1 MTTTTNETTSAT
13 NSQVWLLTGAGRGLG
28 RAIAEAVLE
37 AGGRLVAGVR
47 TPDALA
53 PLQARHGNRLQVVP
67 LDVTNASQAAAAVAT
82 ARDRFGRLD
91 VLVNNAGY
99 GHTAPFEQMGA
110 DDFRAQIEANLFG
123 VVNLTRAALPVM
135 REQRAGRILQVS
147 SVGGRSAT
155 PGLSAYQAA
164 KWAVGGFSDVV
175 AAEVG
180 HLGIQVCT
188 LEPGGMRTD
197 WAKEAKRAPE
207 GLLPDYEPSVGRV
220 LELLGAYG
228 GHEIGDPARIAALV
242 LSLARRDRLPRRLLL
257 GGDALFVAEQAESQR
272 AAEQAEWRDVTL
284 STHFPGAQL
293 PAGLEAALKRSA

>member
-1 MTTTTNETTSAT
+1 MNTTTGAPQGTNQH
-13 NSQVWLLTGAGRGLG
+13 NQVWLLTGAGRGLG
-28 RAIAEAVLE
+28 RAIATAVLE

-47 TPDALA
+47 NADALA
-53 PLQARHGNRLQVVP
+53 PLRARHGKRLEVVP
-67 LDVTNASQAAAAVAT
+67 LDVTSAAQAAAAVAT
-82 ARDRFGRLD
+82 ACDAFGRLD
-91 VLVNNAGY
+91 VLINNAGY

-110 DDFRAQIEANLFG
+110 DDFREQIETNFFG

-135 REQRAGRILQVS
+135 RAQRAGRILQVS
-147 SVGGRSAT
+147 SVGGRSAA

-175 AAEVG
+175 SGEVG

-197 WAKEAKRAPE
+197 WSKEARGVPGAV
-207 GLLPDYEPSVGRV
+207 LPDYQPSVGRV

-228 GHEIGDPARIAALV
+228 GHEIGDPERIAAVV
-242 LSLARRDRLPRRLLL
+242 LDLARRERLPRRLLL
-257 GGDALFVAEQAESQR
+257 GADALFVCQQAEAER

-284 STHFPGAQL
+284 STHFPDTQL
-293 PAGLEAALKRSA
+293 PAGMDVLKRTA